1 MLIKDLVVTGLVKL
15 IRHATIRE
23 LVVEAVNQ
31 VTKEEIDTLKGVK
44 SNIQE
49 QLSTITNVVD
59 TAKTEQTTWK
69 SAIANAINRIKR
81 NPNNEGLSDNS
92 ALSVFVSHI
101 GNIEHGPDVSGV
113 TATADDVM
121 NGKKIVDS
129 SGNIVTGTIVSIPSN
144 TILKSDGTCILSSYY
159 DGNQW
164 VSCDEQTVL
173 WLLLPI
179 NGYVYKNRPLCFPLS
194 NFGGDTDATHVI
206 KGKTFTSKSGYKI
219 TGTMPDRSGQ
229 SDMTNSPVYGYFEQG
244 TSGYINGYYGC
255 RIPYGYYG
263 QYFDDGT
270 TDVRI
275 EAFAFNEK
283 IGLSADKLKY
293 GCTIGGVYGT
303 FTHDANADA
312 RHIVKGRTAYV
323 KGAKVTGTLQ
333 EIPDYFYFPG
343 ATLSFREG
351 RTSYGAIDGTNKT
364 IEPTNF
370 ISVYYMNDDVD
381 NDGNYANPG
390 FCVPSGSSDEI
401 MILASRLGNA
411 SAGDARKGKTFTSE
425 NGLKITGTMNEIK
438 DYFYHPNASLQM
450 RTRTSYTDDNGV
462 TKNISSTKF
471 LTVYAGTTG
480 FMTGINNE
488 IMILASRLGNASA
501 ADVLSGKTFTSEN
514 GLKITGTIASKSSGT
529 SSTEVAQAER
539 TDYLEVTIP
548 AGYYPSGCKLHVPGF
563 QLASDWKSG
572 YIKACGFRCSK
583 VISAGESA
591 TITWSSTL
599 PYYEI
604 CAMADASGMGFFNVR
619 TVLCG
624 EHAVN
629 HSSTNYFLKLN
640 STSNCNTDVAILS
653 DFVGGTVD
661 GVWTYTAS
669 GWVAMSKFEVVTPVL
684 VYIRLI
690 INESCMK
697 LEVHN
702 KSNSSE
708 ITVSLNRT
716 MFLAY
721 AQ

>member
-144 TILKSDGTCILSSYY
+144 TILKSAGTCILSSYY

-164 VSCDEQTVL
+164 VSCDKQTVL

-219 TGTMPDRSGQ
+219 TGTMPDRTGQ

-244 TSGYINGYYGC
+244 ESSYINGYYGC

-263 QYFDDGT
+263 QDFDDGT
-270 TDVRI
+270 ADVRI

-303 FTHDANADA
+303 FTHDMINRFDDNSGLPCEPITSNDVVFGKCGYVDGQAVRGHIQEATSVPGSPYDYRTNRQIVIAVNADTVYRKPSNSIYAYSSPYTAGPMA
-312 RHIVKGRTAYV
+312 RPYVGCSYSDMASLIGLTADKIVEGNTILGIEGTVSELPLNSIEKRILRNQQMICANNYYDRVIVADVPHSLTINTIATYIGYATYGMGTSARLISFIGPDGRDYTDQVSLSVVRHCSNSIYNLR
-323 KGAKVTGTLQ
+323 TGWDSSIDIYSIRLTINGRLVEYGNYTITYTLNTYRYYSKSAA
-333 EIPDYFYFPG
+333 EDG
-343 ATLSFREG
+343 
-351 RTSYGAIDGTNKT
+351 DGTD
-364 IEPTNF
+364 EP
-370 ISVYYMNDDVD
+370 
-381 NDGNYANPG
+381 
-390 FCVPSGSSDEI
+390 
-401 MILASRLGNA
+401 
-411 SAGDARKGKTFTSE
+411 FTC
-425 NGLKITGTMNEIK
+425 THM
-438 DYFYHPNASLQM
+438 
-450 RTRTSYTDDNGV
+450 
-462 TKNISSTKF
+462 
-471 LTVYAGTTG
+471 
-480 FMTGINNE
+480 
-488 IMILASRLGNASA
+488 
-501 ADVLSGKTFTSEN
+501 VLF
-514 GLKITGTIASKSSGT
+514 
-529 SSTEVAQAER
+529 
-539 TDYLEVTIP
+539 D
-548 AGYYPSGCKLHVPGF
+548 
-563 QLASDWKSG
+563 
-572 YIKACGFRCSK
+572 
-583 VISAGESA
+583 
-591 TITWSSTL
+591 
-599 PYYEI
+599 
-604 CAMADASGMGFFNVR
+604 
-619 TVLCG
+619 
-624 EHAVN
+624 
-629 HSSTNYFLKLN
+629 
-640 STSNCNTDVAILS
+640 
-653 DFVGGTVD
+653 
-661 GVWTYTAS
+661 
-669 GWVAMSKFEVVTPVL
+669 
-684 VYIRLI
+684 
-690 INESCMK
+690 
-697 LEVHN
+697 
-702 KSNSSE
+702 
-708 ITVSLNRT
+708 
-716 MFLAY
+716 
-721 AQ
+721 